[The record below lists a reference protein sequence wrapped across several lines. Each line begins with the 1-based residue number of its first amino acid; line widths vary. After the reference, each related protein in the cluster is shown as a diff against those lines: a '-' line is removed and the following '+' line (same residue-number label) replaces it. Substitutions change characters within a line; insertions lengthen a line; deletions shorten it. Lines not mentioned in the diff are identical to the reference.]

1 MTNIIPQIEH
11 RHGDVTKLPV
21 YLFSSQ
27 RQMLLLSLG
36 NKPLGNGLVLC
47 HDFRIPSEYSRMF
60 RNWIESQETNR
71 RKIQRQKLHKIG
83 NASFRTQIENEVLT
97 DERQQNGQED
107 ETVGGANQDDTQVH
121 AEVKDLENLRF
132 GKCQD
137 DYSSEF
143 GQRDARQNLSYK

>member
-1 MTNIIPQIEH
+1 
-11 RHGDVTKLPV
+11 
-21 YLFSSQ
+21 
-27 RQMLLLSLG
+27 
-36 NKPLGNGLVLC
+36 
-47 HDFRIPSEYSRMF
+47 MF
-60 RNWIESQETNR
+60 RNGIESQETNR
-71 RKIQRQKLHKIG
+71 RKIQRQKLHQIG

-143 GQRDARQNLSYK
+143 G